1 MLKNPRL
8 RLGIALWLIGMAG
21 VAAISFTVIPHL
33 LLSAPAEVPVG
44 VAVAASLLQSGLL
57 LAVAVWVGTALS
69 KQLGLRSPVLEA
81 IVTGNSAIEAFKRQL
96 LHALFAGF
104 LVAASLVYLNE
115 AAPPEIQALGT
126 QFQIPLVAKVLY
138 GGVTEEILMRWGLM
152 TLLIWLPWRF
162 LQQRSGPPL
171 TAFIVFGIV
180 TAALLFAAGHLPA
193 VVAMGGGLSA
203 PVVAYVMLGNTLP
216 GILFGVLYWR
226 LGLEAAMLAHATAHV
241 VSVAVLQIAF
251 NS

>member
-1 MLKNPRL
+1 MNPRL

-21 VAAISFTVIPHL
+21 VAAISFTVIPQL

-44 VAVAASLLQSGLL
+44 IVVAASLLQSGLL

-69 KQLGLRSPVLEA
+69 NQLGLRSPVLEA
-81 IVTGNSAIEAFKRQL
+81 FVSGTGSLEAFKRQL
-96 LHALFAGF
+96 FPALLVGL
-104 LVAASLVYLNE
+104 LVAALLVYLNE

-126 QFQIPLVAKVLY
+126 QFHIPLVAKVLY
-138 GGVTEEILMRWGLM
+138 GGITEEILTRWGLM

-162 LQQRSGPPL
+162 LQRRSKPPI
-171 TAFIVFGIV
+171 TAYILFGIV
-180 TAALLFAAGHLPA
+180 TSALLFAVGHLPA
-193 VVAMGGGLSA
+193 VVAMGGGLSGS
-203 PVVAYVMLGNTLP
+203 VITYVMLGNTLP

-226 LGLEAAMLAHATAHV
+226 LGLEAAILAHATAHV

-251 NS
+251 NP

>member
-1 MLKNPRL
+1 MFKNPRL

-21 VAAISFTVIPHL
+21 VAAISFTVIPQA
-33 LLSAPAEVPVG
+33 LLSATAEVPVG

-69 KQLGLRSPVLEA
+69 NQLGLRSPVLEA
-81 IVTGNSAIEAFKRQL
+81 FVSGTGFKPQLFPALLAGIV
-96 LHALFAGF
+96 
-104 LVAASLVYLNE
+104 VAAFLVYLNE

-126 QFQIPLVAKVLY
+126 RFEIPLIAKVLY
-138 GGVTEEILMRWGLM
+138 GGITEEILMRWGLM

-171 TAFIVFGIV
+171 SIYIVFGIV

-193 VVAMGGGLSA
+193 VVAMGGGLSGS
-203 PVVAYVMLGNTLP
+203 VITYVMLGNTLP

-226 LGLEAAMLAHATAHV
+226 MGLEAAMLAHATAHL
-241 VSVAVLQIAF
+241 VSVTISQL
-251 NS
+251 

>member
-1 MLKNPRL
+1 MFKNPRL
-8 RLGIALWLIGMAG
+8 RLGVALWLDGMAG
-21 VAAISFTVIPHL
+21 VAAISFAVIPQL
-33 LLSAPAEVPVG
+33 LLSAPEQVPAG
-44 VAVAASLLQSGLL
+44 LAIAASLLQSGAL
-57 LAVAVWVGTALS
+57 LALAVWVGVALS
-69 KQLGLRSPVLEA
+69 KPLGLGSPVF
-81 IVTGNSAIEAFKRQL
+81 EAFVLGRNCTDPLRHQL
-96 LHALFAGF
+96 LPALLVGL
-104 LVAASLVYLNE
+104 LVAALLVYLNG
-115 AAPPEIQALGT
+115 AAPPEIQTLGT

-138 GGVTEEILMRWGLM
+138 GGITEEILMRWGLM

-226 LGLEAAMLAHATAHV
+226 LGLEAAMLAHATAHL
-241 VSVAVLQIAF
+241 VSVAVLQSAF
-251 NS
+251 NT